1 MLCFNWVRKYSV
13 VTLLL
18 SVFCIEV
25 AAQENDSALINNLL
39 KDIADQQVKTDG
51 EFYAG
56 MFPSFRESAGAPHNY
71 QPDNNIFFTA
81 ISAFS
86 LRNMLPNLNAHDKSI
101 ALQII
106 EKIKTVY
113 PNYRNRYG
121 APYYGFWPTYSTIL
135 PHTYYFKYLKSI
147 FSQGEDADDT
157 VIILLTDNDSS
168 KNNQI
173 LREQLIARSN
183 KSSPGRGIIS
193 TRSPYKD
200 IPAYS
205 TYLGNKTAVDFDFAV
220 HCNIL
225 YFILDKGF
233 PLVKQDS
240 ATVNLLAQMI
250 KNREYMSN
258 PTFISP
264 YYVHSSIL
272 LYHIA
277 RLMGTFTIPE
287 LEPYRQQLIQ
297 DMQLELQRPNR
308 NIMDKIILSTSLL
321 KLGATSPEL
330 NINSIADFEN
340 SNQNQFIFFNARAAY
355 SYPSFIK
362 NILLHWSYINY
373 YFYCPAYNKVLWLE
387 YLTMKKA
394 RQH

>member
-1 MLCFNWVRKYSV
+1 M
-13 VTLLL
+13 
-18 SVFCIEV
+18 
-25 AAQENDSALINNLL
+25 
-39 KDIADQQVKTDG
+39 
-51 EFYAG
+51 
-56 MFPSFRESAGAPHNY
+56 
-71 QPDNNIFFTA
+71 
-81 ISAFS
+81 
-86 LRNMLPNLNAHDKSI
+86 
-101 ALQII
+101 
-106 EKIKTVY
+106 
-113 PNYRNRYG
+113 
-121 APYYGFWPTYSTIL
+121 
-135 PHTYYFKYLKSI
+135 
-147 FSQGEDADDT
+147 
-157 VIILLTDNDSS
+157 TDNDSS

-183 KSSPGRGIIS
+183 KISPGRGIIS
-193 TRSPYKD
+193 TRSSYKN

-240 ATVNLLAQMI
+240 ATINLLVQMI
-250 KNREYMSN
+250 KKREYMSY

-277 RLMGTFTIPE
+277 RLMGTFNIPE
-287 LEPYRQQLIQ
+287 LEHYRKQLIQ

-321 KLGATSPEL
+321 WLGATAPEL
-330 NINSIADFEN
+330 NINSIADFEK

-355 SYPSFIK
+355 SYPNFIK

-387 YLTMKKA
+387 YLTTKQSLQLKQA
-394 RQH
+394 P

>member
-25 AAQENDSALINNLL
+25 AAQENDSALISNLL

-240 ATVNLLAQMI
+240 ATINLLAQMI
-250 KNREYMSN
+250 KKREYMSN

-287 LEPYRQQLIQ
+287 LEPYRKQLIQ

-321 KLGATSPEL
+321 RLGATAPEL
-330 NINSIADFEN
+330 NINSIANFEK